1 MHIIKF
7 QITNFKCF
15 SQITLHDLND
25 DINILTGVNNSGKTT
40 ILEALALWN
49 ECFNHLIFQA
59 KRADNRLNLN
69 EGDYRFYARP
79 TETYFARESLIS
91 VKKPQYDSL
100 FHNLTHEMIYLEV
113 TLSKNQ
119 EQIMIGFG
127 IRLVRRRVYVI
138 TLESKP
144 FDYLKF
150 NTFFKHFPHPI
161 KIVYASSVATLNII
175 EAFETKP
182 KVDHYVH
189 SHQSMQVLRNR
200 LYRLYYMVQESLLYP
215 RFIRDLEYILLNNQ
229 EKIELSFL
237 TEPQTDVH
245 VIVNLKIGQQTT
257 PLDIALLGSG
267 TLQVIEILLSCY
279 EETEDLGI
287 ILLDEPDSHIHRDIQ
302 KRLLNVLVKHA
313 DRKQVFLTTHNESLI
328 RSANPT
334 HLFHLLASPMGEY
347 WPIVSSQYLPGPKIG
362 LQPSRQIKILES
374 LGSESALDYLNA
386 IEADKLII
394 VEGHDDARYIQ
405 TILSN
410 KHQIADNAPQVMFW
424 AMGGLDEIIK
434 HIETYKHFFSHI
446 KNKTSLWDKTVL
458 VFDKDR
464 LTQTHRNNLMV
475 ALPAKLGISVYI
487 WAAYTIESTLLI
499 ELDQFVTLLDKYA
512 RNLEKKRQFTWHD
525 LQQIVQDEISHLIA
539 QKKQDINSVQ
549 SRTALQDYLLNR
561 RAKLE
566 SHLKL
571 KIKSVMPGSEAE
583 LSPKT
588 TAETLDALERGE
600 LYTVAT
606 KNDVDTLIKKSLA
619 RLNIT
624 LSTEIDYYFIELLEL
639 AKYSPWFAE
648 WDNMIQTLNIY

>member
-1 MHIIKF
+1 MHIRKF
-7 QITNFKCF
+7 HLQNFKCF

-59 KRADNRLNLN
+59 KRADNRLNIN
-69 EGDYRFYARP
+69 EGDYRFYTSP
-79 TETYFARESLIS
+79 KDTYFSTESLIS
-91 VKKPQYDSL
+91 VQKPQYDSL
-100 FHNLTHEMIYLEV
+100 FHHLTHKKIYLEV

-119 EQIMIGFG
+119 EQIIIGFG
-127 IRLVRRRVYVI
+127 IRLVMARVYVI
-138 TLESKP
+138 TLENKP
-144 FDYLKF
+144 FDYQKF
-150 NTFFKHFPHPI
+150 NHFFTHFPHPI
-161 KIVYASSVATLNII
+161 KIVYAAAVASLKII
-175 EAFETKP
+175 EVFETKP
-182 KVDHYVH
+182 KIDHYVH
-189 SHQSMQVLRNR
+189 SHQSIQVLRNR
-200 LYRLYYMVQESLLYP
+200 LYRLYYLVQGTLLYP
-215 RFIRDLEYILLNNQ
+215 SFIRDLEYILLNNK
-229 EKIELSFL
+229 ENIEFSFV
-237 TEPQTDVH
+237 TEPQADVH
-245 VIVNLKIGQQTT
+245 VIVTIKIGQQST

-313 DRKQVFLTTHNESLI
+313 DRQQVFLTTHNESLI

-334 HLFHLLASPMGEY
+334 HLFHLLASSVGEY
-347 WPIVSSQYLPGPKIG
+347 WPIVSSQYSPGPKIG

-394 VEGHDDARYIQ
+394 VEGHNDARYIQ

-410 KHQIADNAPQVMFW
+410 KHQIADNAPNVMFW

-434 HIETYKHFFSHI
+434 HIETYQHFFSHI

-475 ALPAKLGISVYI
+475 ALQQKLGINVYI

-499 ELDQFVTLLDKYA
+499 ETEQFVTLLDKYA
-512 RNLEKKRQFTWHD
+512 RHLEKNKPFTLHD
-525 LQQIVQDEISHLIA
+525 LQLIVAEEMEHLIA
-539 QKKQDINSVQ
+539 QKKQEVNSVQ

-571 KIKSVMPGSEAE
+571 KIKSVMPGAEAE

-606 KNDVDTLIKKSLA
+606 KHDVDTLIKKSLA

-624 LSTEIDYYFIELLEL
+624 LSTEIDHYFIELLEL
-639 AKYSPWFAE
+639 AKYNPWFAE
-648 WDNMIQTLNIY
+648 WDTMIQTLNVS